1 MNNWR
6 NCRIIGLRVDNV
18 SSKLWTSTPPP
29 PIKNLKIFKIMNKFK
44 NKILLFIFLLLLIP
58 IFVFAENNLELKNE
72 NGETFRAKVIEIIE
86 DNESIRDDGSVAI
99 NQKLRLKG
107 LDGSFKDK
115 EIIFDG
121 TKIDVLSAIKYKINN
136 KVIVNYSKGPDN
148 EDNFYVIGFDRSNA
162 IYLLVIIFVLIVLI
176 VGKFKGLRSLV
187 TLFLTFI
194 IILKFIIPKIL
205 TGSNPL
211 FITIIGSFLILILTI
226 YITEGIKRTSTIAIF
241 SILISLV
248 IVGLFS
254 VWFTAIIKL
263 TGFASEESIYL
274 ISIFGGDINLNGLL
288 LAGII
293 IGALGVLD
301 DVAISQV
308 VVVEELKKANSELS
322 KSQVYHKAMKVGISH
337 LSSMVNTL
345 FLAYAG
351 ASLPLLILFNI
362 NEPPFLTFS
371 QIINNEII
379 TTEIVRT
386 LIGSI
391 GIILAVPISTLI
403 AVEFI
408 KKNK

>member
-1 MNNWR
+1 
-6 NCRIIGLRVDNV
+6 
-18 SSKLWTSTPPP
+18 
-29 PIKNLKIFKIMNKFK
+29 MNKFK
-44 NKILLFIFLLLLIP
+44 NKIVLFIFLLFLMP
-58 IFVFAENNLELKNE
+58 VFVFAENNLELENKNE
-72 NGETFRAKVIEIIE
+72 EIFKAKVIEIIE
-86 DNESIRDDGSVAI
+86 DSESIRDDGSVAI
-99 NQKLRLKG
+99 NQKLKLKG
-107 LDGSFKDK
+107 LDGSFKNK

-121 TKIDVLSAIKYKINN
+121 TKFDVLSAIKYKINN
-136 KVIVNYSKGPDN
+136 KVLVNYSQGPDN

-176 VGKFKGLRSLV
+176 VGKFKGLRSLI
-187 TLFLTFI
+187 TLFFTFI

-205 TGSNPL
+205 AGSNPL
-211 FITIIGSFLILILTI
+211 FITIIGSFLILILAI

-248 IVGLFS
+248 IIGLFS
-254 VWFTAIIKL
+254 IWFTAIIKL

-351 ASLPLLILFNI
+351 ASLPLLILFSI

-391 GIILAVPISTLI
+391 GIVLAVPISTLI
-403 AVEFI
+403 AVKFI
-408 KKNK
+408 DNSPLLKKNK

>member
-1 MNNWR
+1 
-6 NCRIIGLRVDNV
+6 
-18 SSKLWTSTPPP
+18 
-29 PIKNLKIFKIMNKFK
+29 MNKFK

-403 AVEFI
+403 AVKFI
-408 KKNK
+408 NNNFLLKKNK

>member
-1 MNNWR
+1 
-6 NCRIIGLRVDNV
+6 
-18 SSKLWTSTPPP
+18 
-29 PIKNLKIFKIMNKFK
+29 MNKFK
-44 NKILLFIFLLLLIP
+44 NKILLFIFLLFLMP
-58 IFVFAENNLELKNE
+58 IFVFAENNLELENKNE
-72 NGETFRAKVIEIIE
+72 EIFKAKVIEIIE
-86 DNESIRDDGSVAI
+86 DNESIRYDGSVAI

-107 LDGSFKDK
+107 LDGSFKNK

-121 TKIDVLSAIKYKINN
+121 TKFDVLSAIKYKINN
-136 KVIVNYSKGPDN
+136 KVLVNYSQGPDN

-162 IYLLVIIFVLIVLI
+162 IYLLVFVFVLIVLI
-176 VGKFKGLRSLV
+176 VGKFKGLRSLI
-187 TLFLTFI
+187 TLFFTFI

-205 TGSNPL
+205 AGSNPL
-211 FITIIGSFLILILTI
+211 FITIIGSFLILILAI
-226 YITEGIKRTSTIAIF
+226 YITEGIKKTSTIAIF

-274 ISIFGGDINLNGLL
+274 ISIFGENINLNGLL

-308 VVVEELKKANSELS
+308 VVVEELKKANSGLS

-351 ASLPLLILFNI
+351 ASLPLLILFSI
-362 NEPPFLTFS
+362 NEPPFLTFN

-379 TTEIVRT
+379 ATEIVRT

-391 GIILAVPISTLI
+391 GIVLAVPISTLI
-403 AVEFI
+403 AVKFI
-408 KKNK
+408 WQPHTKESKIINVDN